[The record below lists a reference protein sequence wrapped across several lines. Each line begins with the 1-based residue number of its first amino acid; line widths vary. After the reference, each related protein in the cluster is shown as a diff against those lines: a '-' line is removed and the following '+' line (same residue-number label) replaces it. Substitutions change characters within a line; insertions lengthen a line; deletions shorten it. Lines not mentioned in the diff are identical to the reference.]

1 MSIKE
6 IPTAPE
12 KNVNTHS
19 LGQVVSRLAGEIAR
33 LTPGPAAAL
42 RRGPLSGAGA
52 AAFWQLMATHQP
64 RTNDEAGW
72 AALIQGITILT
83 PKGTDPEKRS
93 AHEYRFPMGS
103 VLSKAELSELRL
115 ARLLN
120 APKEM
125 RRDLVVRL
133 CRRLS
138 RTEHSRFNLET
149 LARFILFA
157 DDDTDRRIARDYY
170 RTDAESKRTSTES
183 TN

>member
-6 IPTAPE
+6 IPTAPK

-19 LGQVVSRLAGEIAR
+19 LGQVVSRLAGEITR
-33 LTPGPAAAL
+33 LDPGSAAAL

-64 RTNDEAGW
+64 RTNDDAGW
-72 AALIQGITILT
+72 AALIQGIAILT
-83 PKGTDPEKRS
+83 PKGTDPNKKS
-93 AHEYRFPMGS
+93 AHEYRLPMGS
-103 VLSKAELSELRL
+103 ALSKAKFLELRL

-125 RRDLVVRL
+125 RRDLAVRL

-149 LARFILFA
+149 LARFILFS
-157 DDDTDRRIARDYY
+157 DDETDRRIARDYY
-170 RTDAESKRTSTES
+170 RTEAESKRKSNES
-183 TN
+183 TD

>member
-12 KNVNTHS
+12 KKVETHG
-19 LGQVVSRLAGEIAR
+19 LGKVVSGLAREIAR

-72 AALIQGITILT
+72 AAFIQGIAILT
-83 PKGTDPEKRS
+83 PKGTDPEKNS

-103 VLSKAELSELRL
+103 VLSKAEFSELRL

-120 APKEM
+120 APKEI
-125 RRDLVVRL
+125 RRDLAVRL

-138 RTEHSRFNLET
+138 RTEYNGFNLET

-157 DDDTDRRIARDYY
+157 DDKTDRRIARDYY
-170 RTDAESKRTSTES
+170 RTDAKSKRESTE
-183 TN
+183 TTD

>member
-6 IPTAPE
+6 TPTTPE
-12 KNVNTHS
+12 KQAKTHS

-64 RTNDEAGW
+64 GTNDEAGW
-72 AALIQGITILT
+72 ATLIQGIAILT
-83 PKGTDPEKRS
+83 PKGTDLNKKS
-93 AHEYRFPMGS
+93 AHEYRFPMGT
-103 VLSKAELSELRL
+103 VLHQAECSELRL

-125 RRDLVVRL
+125 RRDLAIRM

-138 RTEHSRFNLET
+138 RTEYNRFNLET
-149 LARFILFA
+149 LARFILYA
-157 DDDTDRRIARDYY
+157 NDDTDRRIARDYY
-170 RTDAESKRTSTES
+170 RTDAESKRTSNES
-183 TN
+183 TD

>member
-1 MSIKE
+1 MSIKGT
-6 IPTAPE
+6 PTASGKHTE
-12 KNVNTHS
+12 THS
-19 LGQVVSRLAGEIAR
+19 LGQVVSGLARDISI

-72 AALIQGITILT
+72 AALIQGIAILT
-83 PKGTDPEKRS
+83 PKGRDPNKKS

-103 VLSKAELSELRL
+103 ALSKAEFSELRL

-125 RRDLVVRL
+125 RRDLAVRL

-157 DDDTDRRIARDYY
+157 DDETDRRIARDYY
-170 RTDAESKRTSTES
+170 RTEATSKRASTES
-183 TN
+183 TD

>member
-1 MSIKE
+1 MSVKE
-6 IPTAPE
+6 PLTTPE
-12 KNVNTHS
+12 KQAETHS
-19 LGQVVSRLAGEIAR
+19 LGQVVFGLAAEIAR

-72 AALIQGITILT
+72 AALIQGIAILT
-83 PKGTDPEKRS
+83 PKGTDPNKKS
-93 AHEYRFPMGS
+93 AHEYRFRMGT
-103 VLSKAELSELRL
+103 VLHQAEFSELRL

-120 APKEM
+120 APQEI
-125 RRDLVVRL
+125 RRDLAVRL

-138 RTEHSRFNLET
+138 RTEHNRFNLGT

-157 DDDTDRRIARDYY
+157 DDETDRQIARDYY
-170 RTDAESKRTSTES
+170 RAKVDSERASTES
-183 TN
+183 TD

>member
-6 IPTAPE
+6 TPTTLGKQAE
-12 KNVNTHS
+12 THS
-19 LGQVVSRLAGEIAR
+19 LGQVVSGLAGEIAR

-52 AAFWQLMATHQP
+52 AAFWKLLATYQP
-64 RTNDEAGW
+64 GTNDEMGW
-72 AALIQGITILT
+72 AALVQGIAILT
-83 PKGTDPEKRS
+83 PKGTDSNKKS

-103 VLSKAELSELRL
+103 ILSKAEVSELRL

-120 APKEM
+120 APKEI
-125 RRDLVVRL
+125 RRDLAVRL

-138 RTEHSRFNLET
+138 RTEHNRFNLET

-157 DDDTDRRIARDYY
+157 DDETDRRIARDYY
-170 RTDAESKRTSTES
+170 RTETESERLSTES
-183 TN
+183 TD

>member
-33 LTPGPAAAL
+33 LDPGSAAAL

-64 RTNDEAGW
+64 RTNDETGW
-72 AALIQGITILT
+72 ATLIQEIAILT
-83 PKGTDPEKRS
+83 PKGTDPNKKT
-93 AHEYRFPMGS
+93 AHEYRFPMGT
-103 VLSKAELSELRL
+103 VLHQAEFSELRL
-115 ARLLN
+115 AHLLN

-125 RRDLVVRL
+125 RRDIAIRM

-138 RTEHSRFNLET
+138 RTEYNRFNLET
-149 LARFILFA
+149 LARFILYA
-157 DDDTDRRIARDYY
+157 DDETDRRIARDYY
-170 RTDAESKRTSTES
+170 RAKAESERQSTES
-183 TN
+183 TD

>member
-6 IPTAPE
+6 PLTVPRKQAEP
-12 KNVNTHS
+12 HS

-64 RTNDEAGW
+64 RTNDETGW
-72 AALIQGITILT
+72 ATLIQGIAILT
-83 PKGTDPEKRS
+83 PKGTDPNKKT
-93 AHEYRFPMGS
+93 AHEYRLPMGS
-103 VLSKAELSELRL
+103 ILSKAEFSELRL

-125 RRDLVVRL
+125 RRDLTVRL
-133 CRRLS
+133 CRLLS
-138 RTEHSRFNLET
+138 RTEYNRFNIET

-170 RTDAESKRTSTES
+170 RAKAESERQSNES
-183 TN
+183 TD

>member
-6 IPTAPE
+6 PQTAPE
-12 KNVNTHS
+12 KKVETHG

-72 AALIQGITILT
+72 AALIQGIAILT
-83 PKGTDPEKRS
+83 PKGTDPEKKS

-103 VLSKAELSELRL
+103 VLSKAEFSELRL

-120 APKEM
+120 APKEI
-125 RRDLVVRL
+125 RRDLAVRL

-149 LARFILFA
+149 LARFILRA
-157 DDDTDRRIARDYY
+157 DDETDRRIARDYY
-170 RTDAESKRTSTES
+170 RTEAESKRASTES
-183 TN
+183 TD

>member
-1 MSIKE
+1 MSVKE
-6 IPTAPE
+6 PLTAPRKQAE
-12 KNVNTHS
+12 TRS

-52 AAFWQLMATHQP
+52 AAFWQLMAIYQP
-64 RTNDEAGW
+64 GTNDEAGW
-72 AALIQGITILT
+72 AALIQGIAILT
-83 PKGTDPEKRS
+83 PKGTDPEKKS

-103 VLSKAELSELRL
+103 VLSKAEFSELRL

-120 APKEM
+120 APKEI
-125 RRDLVVRL
+125 RRDLAVRL

-149 LARFILFA
+149 LARFILRA
-157 DDDTDRRIARDYY
+157 DDETDRRIARDYY
-170 RTDAESKRTSTES
+170 RTEAESKRASTES
-183 TN
+183 TD

>member
-6 IPTAPE
+6 SSTVLE
-12 KNVNTHS
+12 KQTETQS
-19 LGQVVSRLAGEIAR
+19 LGQVVSGLAREIAR

-72 AALIQGITILT
+72 AAFIQGIAILM
-83 PKGTDPEKRS
+83 PKGTDPEKNS

-103 VLSKAELSELRL
+103 VLSKAEFSELRL

-120 APKEM
+120 APKEI
-125 RRDLVVRL
+125 RRDLAVRL

-149 LARFILFA
+149 LARFILRA
-157 DDDTDRRIARDYY
+157 DDETDRRIARDYY
-170 RTDAESKRTSTES
+170 RTDAESKRASTES
-183 TN
+183 TD

>member
-1 MSIKE
+1 MSVKE
-6 IPTAPE
+6 PLTAPRKQAE
-12 KNVNTHS
+12 THS
-19 LGQVVSRLAGEIAR
+19 LGQVVSGLAGEIAR

-52 AAFWQLMATHQP
+52 AAFWQLMAIHQP

-72 AALIQGITILT
+72 AALIQGIAILT
-83 PKGTDPEKRS
+83 PKGTDPEKKS

-103 VLSKAELSELRL
+103 VLSKAEFSELRL

-125 RRDLVVRL
+125 RRDLVIRM

-138 RTEHSRFNLET
+138 RTEYNRFNLET

-157 DDDTDRRIARDYY
+157 DDETDRRIARDYY
-170 RTDAESKRTSTES
+170 RTDAESKPASTES
-183 TN
+183 TD

>member
-6 IPTAPE
+6 SSTVLE
-12 KNVNTHS
+12 KQTETQS
-19 LGQVVSRLAGEIAR
+19 LGQVVSGLAREIAR

-72 AALIQGITILT
+72 AALIQGIAILT
-83 PKGTDPEKRS
+83 AKGTDFQKKP
-93 AHEYRFPMGS
+93 AHEYRYSMGS
-103 VLSKAELSELRL
+103 VLSKAEFSELRL

-125 RRDLVVRL
+125 RRDLAVRL

-149 LARFILFA
+149 LAWFILR
-157 DDDTDRRIARDYY
+157 DDDETDRRIARDYY
-170 RTDAESKRTSTES
+170 RTDAESKRPSTES
-183 TN
+183 TD

>member
-1 MSIKE
+1 MSVKE
-6 IPTAPE
+6 PPTTPGKQAEPQ
-12 KNVNTHS
+12 S
-19 LGQVVSRLAGEIAR
+19 LNQVISRLAREISR

-72 AALIQGITILT
+72 AALIQGIAILT
-83 PKGTDPEKRS
+83 PKGTDPNKKS

-103 VLSKAELSELRL
+103 ALSKAEFSELRL

-125 RRDLVVRL
+125 RRDLAVRL

-138 RTEHSRFNLET
+138 GTEHSRFNLET
-149 LARFILFA
+149 LARFILIA
-157 DDDTDRRIARDYY
+157 NDKTDRRIARDYY
-170 RTDAESKRTSTES
+170 RTEVTSKRVTTES
-183 TN
+183 TD

>member
-12 KNVNTHS
+12 KQAETRS
-19 LGQVVSRLAGEIAR
+19 LRQVVSGLAGEIAK

-72 AALIQGITILT
+72 AALIQGIAILT
-83 PKGTDPEKRS
+83 PKGTDPNKNS

-103 VLSKAELSELRL
+103 VLSRAEFSELRL

-120 APKEM
+120 APKEI
-125 RRDLVVRL
+125 RRDLAVRL

-138 RTEHSRFNLET
+138 RTEHNRFNLET

-157 DDDTDRRIARDYY
+157 DDDTDRRIAHDYY
-170 RTDAESKRTSTES
+170 RADAESRRASTES
-183 TN
+183 TD

>member
-1 MSIKE
+1 MSVKE
-6 IPTAPE
+6 IPTTPGKQAE
-12 KNVNTHS
+12 THS
-19 LGQVVSRLAGEIAR
+19 FGQVISGLAGEISR

-64 RTNDEAGW
+64 GTNDEAGW
-72 AALIQGITILT
+72 AALVQGIAILT
-83 PKGTDPEKRS
+83 PKGTDPNKKS

-103 VLSKAELSELRL
+103 VLSKAEFSELRL

-125 RRDLVVRL
+125 RRDLAVRL

-138 RTEHSRFNLET
+138 RTEHNRFNLET

-157 DDDTDRRIARDYY
+157 DDETDRRIARDYY
-170 RTDAESKRTSTES
+170 RTDAESKRASTES
-183 TN
+183 TD

>member
-6 IPTAPE
+6 TPTTLGKQAE
-12 KNVNTHS
+12 THS

-64 RTNDEAGW
+64 KTNDEAGW
-72 AALIQGITILT
+72 AALVQGIAILT
-83 PKGTDPEKRS
+83 PKGTDPNKKL

-103 VLSKAELSELRL
+103 VLSKAEFSELRL

-120 APKEM
+120 APKEI
-125 RRDLVVRL
+125 RRDLAVRL

-138 RTEHSRFNLET
+138 RTEHNRFNLGT

-157 DDDTDRRIARDYY
+157 DDETDRQIARDYY
-170 RTDAESKRTSTES
+170 RAKVESERASTES
-183 TN
+183 TD